1 MAIRNRLQSL
11 GASLQKRYGGVPTN
25 RGPQRVNAAYTPKPQ
40 PVLAP
45 RPSPTNPSGSIGM
58 SAPKP
63 NPASGANMINP
74 FEQAQQYQQQA
85 AGVFGQMTG
94 YQAPQYQAPT
104 LGAAPQLGQ
113 VSVGQLPTMAGA
125 NVGQYMNPYTE
136 QVIERGQ
143 QDIARQQQQAL
154 NVLGAQA
161 PRGAFGGDRYGLAE
175 AQTAAEY
182 GRQALDFGA
191 QQRQQAFQQAQA
203 QAQFDIQNQIARQQ
217 QEVAAERARQQYNVG
232 AQTQRQLE
240 QLSQQNLA
248 QQEAYDRSLRQMG
261 IRQQGAQALSGLGE
275 EAFSRGQYGIQ
286 QQQMAAQQQ
295 MQMQQQLLDAARAQT
310 LANLGYPQQ
319 SLTFGTNVLG
329 GLPRASVTESG
340 RMGVFDAI
348 NLVAGLPIG

>member
-1 MAIRNRLQSL
+1 
-11 GASLQKRYGGVPTN
+11 
-25 RGPQRVNAAYTPKPQ
+25 
-40 PVLAP
+40 
-45 RPSPTNPSGSIGM
+45 
-58 SAPKP
+58 
-63 NPASGANMINP
+63 MINP
-74 FEQAQQYQQQA
+74 FQQAQQYQQQA

-104 LGAAPQLGQ
+104 LGAAP
-113 VSVGQLPTMAGA
+113 TMAGA
-125 NVGQYMNPYTE
+125 NVAQYMDPYTE

-203 QAQFDIQNQIARQQ
+203 QAQFDIQNQIARQ
-217 QEVAAERARQQYNVG
+217 RA
-232 AQTQRQLE
+232 QLA
-240 QLSQQNLA
+240 QQNLA
-248 QQEAYDRSLRQMG
+248 QQEEYDRSLRQMG

-319 SLTFGTNVLG
+319 SLTFGQGILS
-329 GLPRASVTESG
+329 GLPRASITESG
-340 RMGVFDAI
+340 KMGLTDILGFG
-348 NLVAGLPIG
+348 GLF